1 MADRW
6 FTVRRHDGDSA
17 PGLDVSRALVLGF
30 LIAGLLGLATG
41 LGWMGCQL
49 IQRQIGG

>member
-6 FTVRRHDGDSA
+6 FTVRRHDGDAA
-17 PGLDVSRALVLGF
+17 PGLDVSRVLVLGF
-30 LIAGLLGLATG
+30 LIAALLGLATG

-49 IQRQIGG
+49 IRNQFGG